1 MLVPLILV
9 KKGLFYP
16 NYHFYT
22 FANNNINN
30 NKKSG
35 SLLPLNAISPAK
47 KEQTNKIMENS
58 YKQCDGMMQK
68 NHQLKLEA
76 LKQLAN
82 SMDNERA
89 YVWDKRAQSANK
101 MRTYV
106 KTLEMKNNHKA
117 D

>member
-1 MLVPLILV
+1 MYKSGNWDRTNLALP
-9 KKGLFYP
+9 GLKELTQTFTNFSTP
-16 NYHFYT
+16 NK
-22 FANNNINN
+22 NI
-30 NKKSG
+30 KKSG

-76 LKQLAN
+76 LKQLAD

-89 YVWDKRAQSANK
+89 
-101 MRTYV
+101 
-106 KTLEMKNNHKA
+106 
-117 D
+117 